1 MCSLPSLLMSL
12 LVPHLCNTSLE
23 PHTKP
28 FTKNTLHPVPY
39 SLSPYCFLLP
49 ATHFNTNP
57 PTHSPIAPSSSALPL
72 TIKKYLYNFKWHL
85 SAAQRKRKRGKW
97 KSSEGVFS
105 SLLFSHPS
113 YCQTLKSV
121 SLTFFNSMFFISSE
135 WLAGTHFDSSTE
147 TREISLLPLSPS
159 LIWWA

>member
-1 MCSLPSLLMSL
+1 MPSLLMSL
-12 LVPHLCNTSLE
+12 
-23 PHTKP
+23 
-28 FTKNTLHPVPY
+28 PVPPPVTPLQNPIPNLLPKTPCI
-39 SLSPYCFLLP
+39 LSHTHPLLIAFLLP

-57 PTHSPIAPSSSALPL
+57 PTHSPIAPSSPALPL

-85 SAAQRKRKRGKW
+85 SAAQRKRKRGKG

-121 SLTFFNSMFFISSE
+121 SLTFFLHVFHFLWVIS
-135 WLAGTHFDSSTE
+135 WYTFWQLNQN
-147 TREISLLPLSPS
+147 
-159 LIWWA
+159 